1 VVCAAGRRVLRS
13 FPTRR
18 SSDLAA
24 ALLAD
29 DTSGG
34 VAAVDR
40 RLPEPDPWTRAAL
53 HLMRAMLNGNRG
65 EMDAVH
71 RDIAFAQDGFRE
83 AGDRAGLALSLTFAA
98 DTQTVAGRFTDA
110 ITTLEEAIGLLRER
124 GQDDAGMQSVMLD
137 VDRARSGD

>member
-83 AGDRAGLALSLTFAA
+83 AEIGRATSELQSRENL
-98 DTQTVAGRFTDA
+98 VCR
-110 ITTLEEAIGLLRER
+110 LL
-124 GQDDAGMQSVMLD
+124 L
-137 VDRARSGD
+137 